1 MATLSVRS
9 ALDAVLSAQE
19 WGDGIDIL
27 IAEVNIADMATVI
40 RSHGVRIIP
49 VPVDP
54 NTLSPRM
61 EDLERAITSSTHALL
76 VAHLFGGHID
86 MADSIAF
93 ARRHG
98 LVLIEDC
105 AQALTSP
112 DDRGSRDADVSL
124 YSHGPVK
131 TATALGGGLSYF
143 RDREMADRVREV
155 QASWQV
161 QSRSEYV
168 VRVIKFTF
176 LKVMTCPT
184 VFAVLVAGLRRSG
197 RNPDV
202 IINKAT
208 RGFGSDPDQLL
219 ARIRRQPSTPLLRM
233 MRRRRRQFPQ
243 SWVDNRARCGD
254 DVARAIGHDAV
265 IGGRQSRHSHW
276 YFPVRVSRSET
287 AISEL
292 RGISIDA
299 TTVQSTNVISLAE
312 SESLREVIMVPVYPT
327 IDSST
332 RAGLI
337 SVLADHAVVSG
348 SGVARIR

>member
-1 MATLSVRS
+1 V
-9 ALDAVLSAQE
+9 LDAVLSAQA
-19 WGDGIDIL
+19 WGDGVDIL

-40 RSHGVRIIP
+40 RSHGARIIP

-61 EDLERAITSSTHALL
+61 EDLEQAITSNTRALL
-76 VAHLFGGHID
+76 IAHLFGGHID

-93 ARRHG
+93 ARRHD

-105 AQALTSP
+105 AQALTSR

-124 YSHGPVK
+124 YSLGPVK

-143 RDREMADRVREV
+143 RDQEMADRVRKV

-161 QSRSEYV
+161 QSRSEYL
-168 VRVIKFTF
+168 VRVVKFTF
-176 LKVMTCPT
+176 LKAMTYPT
-184 VFAVLVAGLRRSG
+184 IFAVLVVGLRRSG
-197 RNPDV
+197 RDPDV

-219 ARIRRQPSTPLLRM
+219 ARIRQQPSTPLLRM
-233 MRRRRRQFPQ
+233 MRRRMRRFPQ
-243 SWVDNRARCGD
+243 SWVDNRAHCGD
-254 DVARAIGHDAV
+254 DVARAIGQDAV

-299 TTVQSTNVISLAE
+299 TTVLSTNVISLAD
-312 SESLREVIMVPVYPT
+312 SEILREVIMVPVYPE

-332 RAGLI
+332 RESLR
-337 SVLADHAVVSG
+337 SVLADHAVESG
-348 SGVARIR
+348 SRVTRTR